1 MLFYNHTRFD
11 RRPGGHKRV
20 ENLLH
25 RSAIVT
31 HDSALSEIS
40 APSTPASTD
49 EGTSLRGT
57 LPHPHWATDREHQTE
72 TNVKTK
78 RVRPEISHPVLSSF
92 RQRFPHGVNWY
103 NVIWMVGMNAAAIS
117 AFWHFSWVG
126 LAIAVVMH
134 WVTACLGV
142 TLGYHRLL
150 THGSFVVSTPVKY
163 FFSICGMLAAEGS
176 PLFWVATH
184 RKHHVLSDQEGD
196 PHTPNDGFWWS
207 HMLWFK
213 PKEGP
218 GELEALLKRWAPDM
232 YKDPVQRFFH
242 KFFPVVP
249 MIFGTMLYFGGE
261 YFFGLGLS
269 CLLWGLCLRMVVGY
283 HSTWF
288 VNSATHIWGYRNYET
303 TDRSR
308 NLWWVAFLSYGEG
321 WHNNHHAHQR
331 LARHGHKPW
340 EIDITY
346 MMIRVLKA
354 LGLATQVQDRLPQ
367 TDQAA

>member
-1 MLFYNHTRFD
+1 MN
-11 RRPGGHKRV
+11 
-20 ENLLH
+20 
-25 RSAIVT
+25 
-31 HDSALSEIS
+31 HDSAPSETSTSS
-40 APSTPASTD
+40 APGATD
-49 EGTSLRGT
+49 SATSLRSST
-57 LPHPHWATDREHQTE
+57 LTNHVGRLPTHDRESE
-72 TNVKTK
+72 SVGKAK
-78 RVRPEISHPVLSSF
+78 RVRSEISHPVVSSF

-103 NVIWMVGMNAAAIS
+103 NVGWMVLMNVGAVA
-117 AFWHFSWVG
+117 AFWHLSWVG
-126 LAIAVVMH
+126 LAILVVMH
-134 WVTACLGV
+134 FVTACLGV

-150 THGSFVVSTPVKY
+150 THGSMIVPTPLKY
-163 FFSICGMLAAEGS
+163 FFFLCGMIAAEGS
-176 PLFWVATH
+176 PLYWVATH
-184 RKHHVLSDQEGD
+184 RKHHVLSDLEGD
-196 PHTPNDGFWWS
+196 PHSPNDGFWWS

-242 KFFPVVP
+242 NFFPVFP
-249 MIFGTMLYFGGE
+249 ILFGAALYFGGE
-261 YFFGLGLS
+261 YFFGLGWS
-269 CLLWGLCLRMVVGY
+269 CLLMGLCLRMVLGY

-308 NLWWVAFLSYGEG
+308 NLWWVALISYGEG

-346 MMIRVLKA
+346 MVIRLLKT
-354 LGLATQVQDRLPQ
+354 LGLAKQVQDCLPQ
-367 TDQAA
+367 AEKAA

>member
-1 MLFYNHTRFD
+1 MSAVDSH
-11 RRPGGHKRV
+11 
-20 ENLLH
+20 LH
-25 RSAIVT
+25 RSAAVT

-40 APSTPASTD
+40 APLAPSNPAET
-49 EGTSLRGT
+49 TSPRGT
-57 LPHPHWATDREHQTE
+57 LPHPHWTTDREHLTE
-72 TNVKTK
+72 PNLKTK
-78 RVRPEISHPVLSSF
+78 RVRPEVSHPVVSSF
-92 RQRFPHGVNWY
+92 RARFPHGVNWY
-103 NVIWMVGMNAAAIS
+103 NAIWMVGMNAAAIA

-150 THGSFVVSTPVKY
+150 THGSLVVSTPVKY

-242 KFFPVVP
+242 KFFPIVPVV
-249 MIFGTMLYFGGE
+249 FGAMLYFGGE

-308 NLWWVAFLSYGEG
+308 NLWWVALLSYGEG

>member
-1 MLFYNHTRFD
+1 MN
-11 RRPGGHKRV
+11 
-20 ENLLH
+20 
-25 RSAIVT
+25 

-40 APSTPASTD
+40 APSAPVSS
-49 EGTSLRGT
+49 EEVTSLRSSAATHPTGW
-57 LPHPHWATDREHQTE
+57 LPIHDRATDPSAKA
-72 TNVKTK
+72 N
-78 RVRPEISHPVLSSF
+78 RVRPEISHPVVSSF
-92 RQRFPHGVNWY
+92 RQRFPHGVNWGNIGWMLLM
-103 NVIWMVGMNAAAIS
+103 NVGAVA
-117 AFWHFSWVG
+117 AFWHLSWVG
-126 LAIAVVMH
+126 LAILVVMH
-134 WVTACLGV
+134 FVTACLGV
-142 TLGYHRLL
+142 TLCYHRLL
-150 THGSFVVSTPVKY
+150 THGSMVVPTPLKY
-163 FFSICGMLAAEGS
+163 FFTMCGMIAAEGS

-196 PHTPNDGFWWS
+196 PHSPNDGFWWS

-242 KFFPVVP
+242 NFFPVFP
-249 MIFGTMLYFGGE
+249 ILFGAVLYFGGE
-261 YFFGLGLS
+261 HFFGLGWS
-269 CLLWGLCLRMVVGY
+269 CLLMGLCLRMVLGY

-288 VNSATHIWGYRNYET
+288 VNSATHVWGYRNYET

-308 NLWWVAFLSYGEG
+308 NLWWVALVSYGEG

-346 MMIRVLKA
+346 MVIRLLKV
-354 LGLATQVQDRLPQ
+354 LGLAKQVQDRLPQ
-367 TDQAA
+367 ADQAA

>member
-1 MLFYNHTRFD
+1 MN
-11 RRPGGHKRV
+11 
-20 ENLLH
+20 
-25 RSAIVT
+25 
-31 HDSALSEIS
+31 HDSAPSETSTSS
-40 APSTPASTD
+40 APGATD
-49 EGTSLRGT
+49 SATSLRSST
-57 LPHPHWATDREHQTE
+57 LTNHVGRLPTHDRESE
-72 TNVKTK
+72 SVGKAK
-78 RVRPEISHPVLSSF
+78 RVRSEISHPVVSSF

-103 NVIWMVGMNAAAIS
+103 NVGWMVLMNVGAVA
-117 AFWHFSWVG
+117 AFWHLSWVG
-126 LAIAVVMH
+126 LAILVVMH
-134 WVTACLGV
+134 FVTACLGV

-150 THGSFVVSTPVKY
+150 THGSMIVPTPLKY

-176 PLFWVATH
+176 PLYWVATH
-184 RKHHVLSDQEGD
+184 RKHHVLSDLEGD

-242 KFFPVVP
+242 NFFPVFP
-249 MIFGTMLYFGGE
+249 ILFGAALYFGGE
-261 YFFGLGLS
+261 YFFGLGWS
-269 CLLWGLCLRMVVGY
+269 CLLMGLCLRMVLGY

-308 NLWWVAFLSYGEG
+308 NLWWVALISYGEG

-346 MMIRVLKA
+346 MVIRLLKT
-354 LGLATQVQDRLPQ
+354 LGLAKQVQDCLPQ
-367 TDQAA
+367 AEKAA

>member
-1 MLFYNHTRFD
+1 MN
-11 RRPGGHKRV
+11 
-20 ENLLH
+20 
-25 RSAIVT
+25 
-31 HDSALSEIS
+31 HDSALSET
-40 APSTPASTD
+40 STPTAPVST
-49 EGTSLRGT
+49 ESVPSMRSST
-57 LPHPHWATDREHQTE
+57 LTNHVGWLPTHDRETE
-72 TNVKTK
+72 STAKAK
-78 RVRPEISHPVLSSF
+78 RTRPEISHPVVSSF
-92 RQRFPHGVNWY
+92 RQRFPHGINWG
-103 NVIWMVGMNAAAIS
+103 NVGWMALMNVGAVA
-117 AFWHFSWVG
+117 AFWHLSWVG
-126 LAIAVVMH
+126 LAILVVMH
-134 WVTACLGV
+134 FVTACLGV

-150 THGSFVVSTPVKY
+150 THGSMIVPTPLKY
-163 FFSICGMLAAEGS
+163 FFSLCGMIAAEGS

-196 PHTPNDGFWWS
+196 PHSPNDGFWWS

-242 KFFPVVP
+242 HFFPVFP
-249 MIFGTMLYFGGE
+249 ILFGAGLYFGGE
-261 YFFGLGLS
+261 HFFGLGWS
-269 CLLWGLCLRMVVGY
+269 CLLMGLCLRMVLGY

-288 VNSATHIWGYRNYET
+288 VNSATHVWGYRNYET

-308 NLWWVAFLSYGEG
+308 NLWWVALISYGEG

-346 MMIRVLKA
+346 MVIRVLKV
-354 LGLATQVQDRLPQ
+354 LGLAKQVQDRLPQ
-367 TDQAA
+367 ADQAA

>member
-1 MLFYNHTRFD
+1 MN
-11 RRPGGHKRV
+11 
-20 ENLLH
+20 
-25 RSAIVT
+25 
-31 HDSALSEIS
+31 HDSAPSETSTSS
-40 APSTPASTD
+40 APGATD
-49 EGTSLRGT
+49 SATSLRSST
-57 LPHPHWATDREHQTE
+57 LTNQVGRLPTHDRESE
-72 TNVKTK
+72 SVGKAK
-78 RVRPEISHPVLSSF
+78 RVRSEISHPVVSSF

-103 NVIWMVGMNAAAIS
+103 NVGWMVLMNVGAVA
-117 AFWHFSWVG
+117 AFWHLSWVG
-126 LAIAVVMH
+126 LAILVVMH
-134 WVTACLGV
+134 FVTACLGV

-150 THGSFVVSTPVKY
+150 THGSMIVPTPLKY
-163 FFSICGMLAAEGS
+163 FFSLCGMIAAEGS
-176 PLFWVATH
+176 PLYWVATH
-184 RKHHVLSDQEGD
+184 RKHHVLSDLEGD
-196 PHTPNDGFWWS
+196 PHSPNDGFWWS

-242 KFFPVVP
+242 NFFPVFP
-249 MIFGTMLYFGGE
+249 ILFGAALYFGGE
-261 YFFGLGLS
+261 YFFGLGWS
-269 CLLWGLCLRMVVGY
+269 CLLMGLCLRMVLGY

-308 NLWWVAFLSYGEG
+308 NLWWVALISYGEG

-346 MMIRVLKA
+346 MVIRLLKT
-354 LGLATQVQDRLPQ
+354 LGLAKQVQDCLPQ
-367 TDQAA
+367 AEKAA